1 MLFIKKCKTDNF
13 SLIFN
18 ARDVHLKE
26 KGKTSVC
33 MSNVCRDLKTSQEG
47 LASKEKKTIAKNTL
61 DVVFLKVDSNRFEIG
76 LKFLPSLIFP
86 VIFLIRD

>member
-13 SLIFN
+13 SLIYN

-26 KGKTSVC
+26 NEKTSAG

-61 DVVFLKVDSNRFEIG
+61 DVVFLKVDSNRFEISQ
-76 LKFLPSLIFP
+76 KNSPSLIFP